1 MSNNNTNIFHEYNP
15 RNVECETCKK
25 LCKMQETEDRER
37 EDYHE
42 FVKVC
47 TQVQQRQYV
56 DASVGDF
63 YRGNVEKLRIK
74 NKNQKANSQK
84 NAFEYEWI

>member
-1 MSNNNTNIFHEYNP
+1 
-15 RNVECETCKK
+15 
-25 LCKMQETEDRER
+25 MQETEDRQR

-47 TQVQQRQYV
+47 TQVQERQYV

-63 YRGNVEKLRIK
+63 YKWGNLRIK
-74 NKNQKANSQK
+74 TKNPKANSQK

>member
-1 MSNNNTNIFHEYNP
+1 MSTQFHEYNP
-15 RNVECETCKK
+15 RNLECETCQK
-25 LCKMQETEDRER
+25 LCKMQETEDRQR

-63 YRGNVEKLRIK
+63 YKGRVDVTKIKTKKL
-74 NKNQKANSQK
+74 KANSQK
-84 NAFEYEWI
+84 DAFEYEWI

>member
-1 MSNNNTNIFHEYNP
+1 MSNNNTDTFHEYNP
-15 RNVECETCKK
+15 KNIECDACQK
-25 LCKMQETEDRER
+25 LCKKQETEDRQR

-56 DASVGDF
+56 DASVIDF
-63 YRGNVEKLRIK
+63 YKGNLRIK
-74 NKNQKANSQK
+74 TKNPKANSQK
-84 NAFEYEWI
+84 NAFEYEWECM

>member
-1 MSNNNTNIFHEYNP
+1 MSSNNTNIFHEYNP
-15 RNVECETCKK
+15 RNVECETCQK
-25 LCKMQETEDRER
+25 LCKMQETEDRQR

-47 TQVQQRQYV
+47 TQVQERQYV

-63 YRGNVEKLRIK
+63 YRGVNLRIK

>member
-1 MSNNNTNIFHEYNP
+1 MSCNFHEYSP
-15 RNVECETCKK
+15 RNVECKTCQK
-25 LCKMQETEDRER
+25 LCKMQETEDRQR

-47 TQVQQRQYV
+47 TQVQERQYV

-63 YRGNVEKLRIK
+63 YKWGNLRIK
-74 NKNQKANSQK
+74 TKNPKANSQK

>member
-1 MSNNNTNIFHEYNP
+1 MSSNNTNIFHEYNP
-15 RNVECETCKK
+15 RNVECEKCQK
-25 LCKMQETEDRER
+25 LCKMQETEDRQR

-63 YRGNVEKLRIK
+63 YRGVNLRIK
-74 NKNQKANSQK
+74 TKNSKANSQK